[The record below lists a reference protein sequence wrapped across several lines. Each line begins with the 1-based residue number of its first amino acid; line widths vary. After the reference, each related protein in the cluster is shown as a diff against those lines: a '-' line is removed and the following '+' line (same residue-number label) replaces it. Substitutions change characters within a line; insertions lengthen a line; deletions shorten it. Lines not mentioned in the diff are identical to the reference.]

1 MSTPRLTDSD
11 VRRAV
16 QILDGWTGKLT
27 WDRFAGELAHVLGH
41 RYTKPGL
48 RKHARILNAWNMTKA
63 RLEQSTKQ
71 SGARSNGTAEI
82 AHARARIQKLKAEVE
97 RLEQENRDL
106 LERFQRWSY
115 NAASR
120 GMTEQQLD
128 QAIIVPRG
136 AK

>member
-1 MSTPRLTDSD
+1 
-11 VRRAV
+11 
-16 QILDGWTGKLT
+16 
-27 WDRFAGELAHVLGH
+27 
-41 RYTKPGL
+41 
-48 RKHARILNAWNMTKA
+48 MTKA

-82 AHARARIQKLKAEVE
+82 AHARARIQKLKAEVA

-128 QAIIVPRG
+128 QAIIMPGGSKR
-136 AK
+136 